1 MTDIQIL
8 ATTEHDYPFGT
19 LFDDQSQA
27 YRRLFA
33 MGWTR
38 LQIQSAI
45 VKELHKQD
53 GQAWAE
59 FQSLIESNASH
70 QDCVYAQ
77 DKTYRIR
84 ARLNACSNELNRR
97 MRRPRTQLAA

>member
-8 ATTEHDYPFGT
+8 AATEQDYPFST

-59 FQSLIESNASH
+59 FQSLIESNAPH
-70 QDCVYAQ
+70 QECVYAQ